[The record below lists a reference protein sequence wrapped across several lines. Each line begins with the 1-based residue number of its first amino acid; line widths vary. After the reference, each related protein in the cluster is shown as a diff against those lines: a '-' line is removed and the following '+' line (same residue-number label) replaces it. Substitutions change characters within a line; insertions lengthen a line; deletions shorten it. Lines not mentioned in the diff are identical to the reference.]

1 MLALLSISADTGE
14 AMVTDEDL
22 FRTWQHGDAGALETL
37 VHRYH
42 APLLAHL
49 YRVLADTHLAED
61 LVQETFLRLIR
72 DAQSYCYPRPF
83 RPWLYTIAHHLA
95 SHYHTSAYARRV
107 ELRAQM
113 PAIQA
118 REPDPAE
125 WFERWERHH
134 SLRKALRHLSIE
146 QREVLSLRFGQELSI
161 SETAAILSI
170 PPGTVKSRTFTA
182 LRLLRAYL
190 EEEAHDA
197 QRRQGG
203 PHHG

>member
-1 MLALLSISADTGE
+1 
-14 AMVTDEDL
+14 MVTDEDL
-22 FRTWQHGDAGALETL
+22 FRAWQHGDTGALETL
-37 VHRYH
+37 VQRYH

-49 YRVLADTHLAED
+49 YRVLTDTHLAED

-72 DAQSYCYPRPF
+72 EAQSYQYPRPF

-95 SHYHTSAYARRV
+95 SHYYTSAYARRV

-118 REPDPAE
+118 RDPDPAE
-125 WFERWERHH
+125 WFERWERRHH
-134 SLRKALRHLSIE
+134 LRKALAHLSME

-161 SETAAILSI
+161 QETAAILSI

-182 LRLLRAYL
+182 LRLLRASL
-190 EEEAHDA
+190 EGEARDTGST
-197 QRRQGG
+197 QGG
-203 PHHG
+203 PRHG

>member
-1 MLALLSISADTGE
+1 MEFT
-14 AMVTDEDL
+14 MFTDEDL
-22 FRTWQHGDAGALETL
+22 FHAWQHGDARALEML
-37 VHRYH
+37 VQRYH

-49 YRVLADTHLAED
+49 YRVLTDMHLAED
-61 LVQETFLRLIR
+61 LVQETFIRLIR
-72 DAQSYCYPRPF
+72 DGQSYCYPRPF

-95 SHYHTSAYARRV
+95 CNYHTSAYARRV

-125 WFERWERHH
+125 WFERWEQHH
-134 SLRKALRHLSIE
+134 NLYKALTHLSIE

-161 SETAAILSI
+161 PETAAILSI

-182 LRLLRAYL
+182 LRLLRAHM
-190 EEEAHDA
+190 EESANYAEGKRGVQHN
-197 QRRQGG
+197 G
-203 PHHG
+203 

>member
-1 MLALLSISADTGE
+1 
-14 AMVTDEDL
+14 MVTDEDL
-22 FRTWQHGDAGALETL
+22 FRAWQHGDAGALETL
-37 VHRYH
+37 VQRYH

-49 YRVLADTHLAED
+49 YRVLTDKHLAED

-72 DAQSYCYPRPF
+72 DVQSYCYPRPF

-113 PAIQA
+113 PVIEA

-125 WFERWERHH
+125 WFERWERRHNLH
-134 SLRKALRHLSIE
+134 KALRHLSME

-161 SETAAILSI
+161 LETAAILSI

-182 LRLLRAYL
+182 LRLLRAHL
-190 EEEAHDA
+190 EEEARDTGSK
-197 QRRQGG
+197 QGG
-203 PHHG
+203 PQHG

>member
-1 MLALLSISADTGE
+1 
-14 AMVTDEDL
+14 MVTDEDL
-22 FRTWQHGDAGALETL
+22 LRAWQHSDAGALETL
-37 VHRYH
+37 VQRYH

-72 DAQSYCYPRPF
+72 DAQSYQYPRPF

-125 WFERWERHH
+125 WFERWEQRHG
-134 SLRKALRHLSIE
+134 LRKALTHLSME

-161 SETAAILSI
+161 PETAAILSI

-182 LRLLRAYL
+182 LRLLRSYL
-190 EEEAHDA
+190 EEEARDTGST
-197 QRRQGG
+197 QGG

>member
-1 MLALLSISADTGE
+1 
-14 AMVTDEDL
+14 MVTDEDL
-22 FRTWQHGDAGALETL
+22 FRAWQHGDAGALETL
-37 VHRYH
+37 VQRYH

-72 DAQSYCYPRPF
+72 DAQSYQYPRPF

-113 PAIQA
+113 PVIQA
-118 REPDPAE
+118 RDPDPAE

-134 SLRKALRHLSIE
+134 HLHKALRHLSIE
-146 QREVLSLRFGQELSI
+146 QREVLSLRFGQGLSI
-161 SETAAILSI
+161 PETAAILSI

-182 LRLLRAYL
+182 LRLLRAHL
-190 EEEAHDA
+190 QEEAHDTGSK
-197 QRRQGG
+197 QGG

>member
-1 MLALLSISADTGE
+1 MD
-14 AMVTDEDL
+14 TDEDL
-22 FRTWQHGDAGALETL
+22 FRAWQHGDAGALETL
-37 VHRYH
+37 VQRYY

-49 YRVLADTHLAED
+49 YRVLTDTHLAED

-83 RPWLYTIAHHLA
+83 RPWLYAIAHHLA

-113 PAIQA
+113 PAIEA

-134 SLRKALRHLSIE
+134 HLRKALRHLSME
-146 QREVLSLRFGQELSI
+146 QREVLSFRFGQELSI

-190 EEEAHDA
+190 EEVRTVTQKWMEMDGFCCWACL
-197 QRRQGG
+197 Q
-203 PHHG
+203 